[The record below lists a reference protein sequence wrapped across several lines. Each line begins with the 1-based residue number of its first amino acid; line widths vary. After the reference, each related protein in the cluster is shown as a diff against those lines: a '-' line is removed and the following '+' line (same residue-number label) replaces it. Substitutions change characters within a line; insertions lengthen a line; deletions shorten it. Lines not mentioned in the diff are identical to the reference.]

1 MYEGRGK
8 AVVPSKGEK
17 FYSHRRTR
25 LSDSQLPASKSLFC
39 PQHSTGVG
47 RHSMVAHLVSLMFYS
62 LCRSEVDGHSV
73 VQPSQC
79 DVYF

>member
-1 MYEGRGK
+1 M
-8 AVVPSKGEK
+8 VPSEGEK
-17 FYSHRRTR
+17 FYSHLRTKVG
-25 LSDSQLPASKSLFC
+25 DSGLPASKSLFY
-39 PQHSTGVG
+39 PQCSTGVG